1 MIRYWLTSAHETDF
15 DEKVKDVCELYE
27 AAPTLALE
35 GERTISTDEMTGI
48 QALERLHQGLPL
60 APGHIERREFEYI
73 RHGTLALIVSRDI
86 VSGRIIAPIC
96 GPSRTEQDYLAHIQA
111 VVATDPVAKR
121 WHFVNDNL
129 NTHQSESLVRWVVEV
144 SGCQQEL
151 GVKGKEGILKDQGSR
166 AAFLADPSHKVVF
179 HYTPRHAS
187 WLNQIEIWLG
197 ILVRKLLKRGN
208 FVSVADLQEKILQF
222 IGYYNVTMAK
232 PFKWTY
238 KGKVLCA

>member
-1 MIRYWLTSAHETDF
+1 MIRYWLTPAHEEDF

-27 AAPTLALE
+27 AAPALALE
-35 GERTISTDEMTGI
+35 GERAISTDEMTGI
-48 QALERLHQGLPL
+48 QALERLHPGLPL

-73 RHGTLALIVSRDI
+73 RHGTRTLIVSRDI
-86 VSGRIIAPIC
+86 VSGKIIAPSC
-96 GPSRTEQDYLAHIQA
+96 GSSRTEQDYLAHIKG
-111 VVATDPVAKR
+111 VVATDPGAVR

-129 NTHQSESLVRWVVEV
+129 NRHQSESLVRWVAEI
-144 SGCQQEL
+144 SECQQEL
-151 GVKGKEGILKDQGSR
+151 GLKGEIGILKNQASR

-179 HYTPRHAS
+179 HYTPKHAS

-197 ILVRKLLKRGN
+197 ILVKKLLKRGS
-208 FVSVADLQEKILQF
+208 FTSVADLQEKILQF

-238 KGKVLCA
+238 KGKVLCI

>member
-1 MIRYWLTSAHETDF
+1 LIRYWLTSAHEEDF

-27 AAPTLALE
+27 TAPALAAE

-48 QALERLHQGLPL
+48 QALERLHPGLPL

-86 VSGRIIAPIC
+86 VSGKIIAPFC
-96 GPSRTEQDYLAHIQA
+96 GPRRTEQDYLAHIRA
-111 VVATDPVAKR
+111 VVATDPAALR

-129 NTHQSESLVRWVVEV
+129 NTHQSESLVRWVAEV

-151 GVKGKEGILKDQGSR
+151 GLKGKIGILKDQESR

-179 HYTPRHAS
+179 HYTPKHAS

-238 KGKVLCA
+238 KGKVLCI

>member
-1 MIRYWLTSAHETDF
+1 MIRYWLTSAHEEDF

-27 AAPTLALE
+27 AASALAVE

-48 QALERLHQGLPL
+48 QALERLHEGLGL

-86 VSGRIIAPIC
+86 VSGRIIAPLC

-111 VVATDPVAKR
+111 VVATDPAALR

-129 NTHQSESLVRWVVEV
+129 NTHQSESLVRWVAEV
-144 SGCQQEL
+144 SGCPQEL
-151 GVKGKEGILKDQGSR
+151 GLKGKSGILKDQQSR
-166 AAFLADPSHKVVF
+166 AAFLADPKHKVVF

-197 ILVRKLLKRGN
+197 ILVKKLLKRGN
-208 FVSVADLQEKILQF
+208 FVSVADLQEKILHF

>member
-1 MIRYWLTSAHETDF
+1 LIRYWLTSAHEEAF

-35 GERTISTDEMTGI
+35 GERIISTDEMTGI
-48 QALERLHQGLPL
+48 QALERLHPGLPL

-73 RHGTLALIVSRDI
+73 RHGTRCLIVSRDI
-86 VSGRIIAPIC
+86 VSGKIIAPSC
-96 GPSRTEQDYLAHIQA
+96 GPRRTEQDYLAHIQS
-111 VVATDPVAKR
+111 VVATDSQALR

-129 NTHQSESLVRWVVEV
+129 NTHQSESLVRWVAEV
-144 SGCQQEL
+144 SGCHQEL
-151 GVKGKEGILKDQGSR
+151 GLKGKEGILKDQESR
-166 AAFLADPSHKVVF
+166 TAFLADPSHKVVF
-179 HYTPRHAS
+179 HYTPKHAS

-197 ILVRKLLKRGN
+197 ILVKKLLKRGN

-238 KGKVLCA
+238 KGKVLCV